1 MFKSSH
7 NEINRVN
14 RAYHY
19 NEIVQIIKYDI
30 QIKKINSTTTTTT
43 TTTTYLL
50 HGAESFLRS

>member
-43 TTTTYLL
+43 TYLL